1 MAEAAPVIRGDLE
14 CPRYAW
20 QTGQMRYA
28 LDSIWN
34 QQSSGTSGPWA
45 RVGTQRCPKSESR
58 SGHWCLR
65 RLSACNDAR
74 RPKATGATPMIRNDP
89 ECPRYAWHAGQRRH
103 APDSAWNQPP
113 SGTSGPW
120 ARVGTQRRPKSESR
134 TGHWRL
140 RRLSACNGARCPK
153 ATGAAPMIR
162 NDPECSSH
170 AWWVSRGTYASDFTR
185 GQQAIGTSGYWAP
198 LRAGRLAC
206 IHRPAG
212 AMSRH
217 RPRLAPG
224 IGRGTR

>member
-1 MAEAAPVIRGDLE
+1 MADGSTATCARFNLE
-14 CPRYAW
+14 S
-20 QTGQMRYA
+20 T
-28 LDSIWN
+28 
-34 QQSSGTSGPWA
+34 A
-45 RVGTQRCPKSESR
+45 RA
-58 SGHWCLR
+58 GHR
-65 RLSACNDAR
+65 RLGHLSACNDAR
-74 RPKATGATPMIRNDP
+74 CPKTTGAAPMIRNDP
-89 ECPRYAWHAGQRRH
+89 ECPRYAWQAGQRRH
-103 APDSAWNQPP
+103 APDSAWNQQS

-134 TGHWRL
+134 SGHWRL
-140 RRLSACNGARCPK
+140 RRLSACNDARRPK

-162 NDPECSSH
+162 NDPECSFCT
-170 AWWVSRGTYASDFTR
+170 WQMSRGQYAPDSAR
-185 GQQAIGTSGYWAP
+185 RQARIRTSGYWAP

>member
-1 MAEAAPVIRGDLE
+1 MPALRMADGSTATCARFNLESTARAGHRRLGHLSACNDARCPKTTEAAPVTRGDLE

-20 QTGQMRYA
+20 Q
-28 LDSIWN
+28 
-34 QQSSGTSGPWA
+34 
-45 RVGTQRCPKSESR
+45 
-58 SGHWCLR
+58 
-65 RLSACNDAR
+65 
-74 RPKATGATPMIRNDP
+74 
-89 ECPRYAWHAGQRRH
+89 AGQRRH

-120 ARVGTQRRPKSESR
+120 ARVSTQRRPKSESR
-134 TGHWRL
+134 SGHWRL
-140 RRLSACNGARCPK
+140 RRLSACNDARRPK

-198 LRAGRLAC
+198 PQARRFAC
-206 IHRPAG
+206 IRRPAG

-224 IGRGTR
+224 IGRETR